1 MTTEHAVLI
10 AKLDKIA
17 AHLGNMSYH
26 DKEETVFDA
35 IVAIE
40 ELSCEVESLEAE
52 LAHACDEAYDYP
64 KTSN

>member
-10 AKLDKIA
+10 AKLRKIA
-17 AHLGNMSYH
+17 SRLGDKSYH
-26 DKEETVFDA
+26 DEEETVFDA

-40 ELSCEVESLEAE
+40 ELSYEVGSLEAE
-52 LAHACDEAYDYP
+52 LAYGDGAAYEYP